1 MPIHGKITKAKRIQ
15 NEQQMAIIVAKLL
28 RETTGKGPR
37 NVRAKILEDVVEI
50 SIEGFL
56 TDLEQFLITDA
67 DNIVLVEQIREC
79 MGERIHKEI
88 ERKLS
93 EVTAME
99 LQVLHVQRRIIQ
111 DCCRITLI
119 IT

>member
-56 TDLEQFLITDA
+56 TDLEQFLIAA

-79 MGERIHKEI
+79 IGERIHKEI

-99 LQVLHVQRRIIQ
+99 LQVLHVQRRLIQ

-119 IT
+119 ITS